1 MVQYL
6 HTGKQATIWLSKDI
20 FSAQY
25 TTQLPPHVCKVALR
39 SLYRPGMAERGHALR
54 RGKGRS
60 SFGRAASGLQ
70 VRTRASRRG
79 IGRYCKSNRVY
90 CHDSL
95 LGVEPYSHADVQ

>member
-54 RGKGRS
+54 RG
-60 SFGRAASGLQ
+60 
-70 VRTRASRRG
+70 
-79 IGRYCKSNRVY
+79 
-90 CHDSL
+90 
-95 LGVEPYSHADVQ
+95 